1 MNLNRAIKLLDA
13 VSDFQF
19 KPSDKR
25 PTVSI
30 YYEQKDDYA
39 LYIRKGEV
47 SQSYRKH
54 LEEIVKSNSLQMR
67 ESNEHLKI
75 HDH

>member
-25 PTVSI
+25 PTISI
-30 YYEQKDDYA
+30 CYEQKDDYA

-47 SQSYRKH
+47 SQDYRNH
-54 LEEIVKSNSLQMR
+54 LEKIVKSHNLQMR